1 MRHVTSKDGTKIVY
15 DRAGEGDPIVLIDGA
30 LCSRSFGP
38 MPRLASL
45 LAPQFT
51 VITYDRRGRGESGDT
66 LPYALG
72 REIDDIEALIDA
84 TGGSAFLFGTSSGG
98 SLALEAA
105 LALGASKVGRLAI
118 YEAPYNTD
126 SATRQRAIEYR
137 KELNGLLAAGRRG
150 DAAAA
155 FMRLVGTPAGQ
166 IDGMR
171 QTPVWQAFE
180 AVAPTLAYDNAALGD
195 DGAVPVERAACI
207 SMPSLVMSG
216 DASPTTMRDPAKLL
230 AGAIPG
236 AEHRELAGQRHDVDL
251 QVLAPVLIE
260 FFAAGQR
267 RRQPGTRAA

>member
-1 MRHVTSKDGTKIVY
+1 MHRVTSRDGTEIVY
-15 DRAGEGDPIVLIDGA
+15 DRAGEGDPIILVDGA

-45 LAPQFT
+45 LAPHFT
-51 VITYDRRGRGESGDT
+51 VVTYDRRGRGESGDT
-66 LPYALG
+66 MPYALS
-72 REIDDIEALIDA
+72 REIEDIEALIDA
-84 TGGSAFLFGTSSGG
+84 AGGSASLFGTSSGG

-105 LALGASKVGRLAI
+105 LAMGGSKVGRLAI

-137 KELNGLLAAGRRG
+137 QELNELLAEGRRG

-155 FMRLVGTPAGQ
+155 FMRLVGTPADQ

-180 AVAPTLAYDNAALGD
+180 AVAPTLAYDNATLGD
-195 DGAVPVERAACI
+195 DGAVPVERAARI
-207 SMPSLVMSG
+207 SMPTLVMSG
-216 DASPTTMRDPAKLL
+216 DASPATMRDPAKLL

-251 QVLAPVLIE
+251 QVLAPVLSE

-267 RRQPGTRAA
+267 RRQPEERAA